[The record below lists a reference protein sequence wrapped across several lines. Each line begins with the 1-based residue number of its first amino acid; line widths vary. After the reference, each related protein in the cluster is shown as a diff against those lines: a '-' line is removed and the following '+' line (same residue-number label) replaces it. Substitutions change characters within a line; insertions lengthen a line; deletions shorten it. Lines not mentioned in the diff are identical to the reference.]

1 MLKAELLPRFS
12 VDGGA
17 QAGGF
22 FHHEKELSC
31 PVKGNGPLRMSEAS
45 GRLSFFLFFF
55 FFFCSGA
62 SLPLRKSP
70 ALLTGISAFQGEP
83 PVLEMWFPARAEA
96 RLGGVQIK
104 AGFEMSLIFG
114 MLLRV

>member
-1 MLKAELLPRFS
+1 MLQAELFPRFS
-12 VDGGA
+12 VDGRA

-22 FHHEKELSC
+22 SHHEKELSC
-31 PVKGNGPLRMSEAS
+31 PIKGNGPLRMSEAS
-45 GRLSFFLFFF
+45 HRLSFFL

-96 RLGGVQIK
+96 RWGGPDQ
-104 AGFEMSLIFG
+104 SWL
-114 MLLRV
+114 

>member
-1 MLKAELLPRFS
+1 MLKAELMPRFS

-22 FHHEKELSC
+22 SHHEKELSC
-31 PVKGNGPLRMSEAS
+31 PGKGNGPLKMSEAS
-45 GRLSFFLFFF
+45 RRLSFFLFFF
-55 FFFCSGA
+55 LFRA

-83 PVLEMWFPARAEA
+83 PVLEMWFPARAKA
-96 RLGGVQIK
+96 RWWWGSPDQSWL
-104 AGFEMSLIFG
+104 
-114 MLLRV
+114 

>member
-45 GRLSFFLFFF
+45 CRLSFFLFFF
-55 FFFCSGA
+55 FFFLFRGLSPSQEEPGSA
-62 SLPLRKSP
+62 HRHLSLSR
-70 ALLTGISAFQGEP
+70 
-83 PVLEMWFPARAEA
+83 
-96 RLGGVQIK
+96 
-104 AGFEMSLIFG
+104 
-114 MLLRV
+114 

>member
-1 MLKAELLPRFS
+1 MRPPA
-12 VDGGA
+12 D
-17 QAGGF
+17 
-22 FHHEKELSC
+22 
-31 PVKGNGPLRMSEAS
+31 
-45 GRLSFFLFFF
+45 FLFSL
-55 FFFCSGA
+55 FFCSGA

>member
-1 MLKAELLPRFS
+1 MLKAELMPRFS

-22 FHHEKELSC
+22 SHHEKELSC
-31 PVKGNGPLRMSEAS
+31 PGKGNGPLKMSEAS
-45 GRLSFFLFFF
+45 RRLSFFLFFF
-55 FFFCSGA
+55 FCSGPL
-62 SLPLRKSP
+62 SLSGRARLCSP
-70 ALLTGISAFQGEP
+70 ASQPFKVNLQSWRCGSRQG
-83 PVLEMWFPARAEA
+83 LRQGGG
-96 RLGGVQIK
+96 GGVQIK